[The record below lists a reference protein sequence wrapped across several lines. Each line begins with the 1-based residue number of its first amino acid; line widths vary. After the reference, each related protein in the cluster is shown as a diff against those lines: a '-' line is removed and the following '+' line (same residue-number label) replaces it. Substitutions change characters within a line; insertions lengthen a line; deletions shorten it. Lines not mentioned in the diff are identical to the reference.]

1 MASSVI
7 KQVGNDNGVIGS
19 AHDEGVVEE
28 TRKRGTWRI
37 KTGKGRREVQT
48 FSLWVILDTKL
59 PKDARGQY
67 FLTLASQPLVLVK
80 LDEL

>member
-1 MASSVI
+1 
-7 KQVGNDNGVIGS
+7 
-19 AHDEGVVEE
+19 
-28 TRKRGTWRI
+28 
-37 KTGKGRREVQT
+37 VQT